1 MSNWFLFGKKK
12 DFFWV
17 SPQFT
22 GWFGPILRHKF
33 STQSIFNLHIAPFLL
48 YFVPNLSKN
57 KSLQFASIELFQ
69 FGPSVFLTF
78 NDFHLFWWDLQESES
93 AKLLF
98 TASHFYLSIVLSHC
112 NFWVTSTTFGDLKK
126 IFKLRSNMILLAFI
140 EAHFMDGSQKGRQT
154 PVSNVG
160 VALKVLKEMIS
171 AHL

>member
-1 MSNWFLFGKKK
+1 MSNRFLFGKKK

-112 NFWVTSTTFGDLKK
+112 NFWVTSMTSSDLKTWGSTSLGRVWFFEPISK
-126 IFKLRSNMILLAFI
+126 HISWM
-140 EAHFMDGSQKGRQT
+140 EAK
-154 PVSNVG
+154 
-160 VALKVLKEMIS
+160 KEGKRLFRMS
-171 AHL
+171 ESH